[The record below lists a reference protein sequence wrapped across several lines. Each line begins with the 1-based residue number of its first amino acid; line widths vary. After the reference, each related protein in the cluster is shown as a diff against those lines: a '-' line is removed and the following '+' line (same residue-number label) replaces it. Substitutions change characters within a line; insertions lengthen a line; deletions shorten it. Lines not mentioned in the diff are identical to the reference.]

1 MMRLLKPVNIT
12 DPARVIRLCTQWIK
26 EGLGLRVVEY
36 RIGNTFTGSID
47 ILATD
52 SSKIYLVTINT
63 DRLSD
68 ALLSALRG
76 YGWYIENLDFLTR
89 IYQPSEIDFSFPPVL
104 MILSASFP
112 PEITSILRHG
122 LKADVRLFRY
132 LILGSEDDPDL
143 YVEELGGTHIA
154 VDSAPF
160 DPAALK
166 QELGIEEAGLTD
178 EEIKGFL
185 IAMRA

>member
-1 MMRLLKPVNIT
+1 MMHLLKPVHIT
-12 DPARVIRLCTQWIK
+12 DPARVIRLCAQWIK
-26 EGLGLRVVEY
+26 EGLGLRIVEY

-52 SSKIYLVTINT
+52 SSKIYLITINT
-63 DRLSD
+63 DRLGD
-68 ALLSALRG
+68 ALLGALRG
-76 YGWYIENLDFLTR
+76 YGWYIENLGFLTR
-89 IYQPSEIDFSFPPVL
+89 IYQPSEIDFSLPPVL
-104 MILSASFP
+104 MILSTSFP
-112 PEITSILRHG
+112 PEITSILGHG

-154 VDSAPF
+154 VDAAPF

-178 EEIKGFL
+178 EEIKEFL
-185 IAMRA
+185 TAMRA